1 MEQLQNHSS
10 YDIQK
15 IFNHYCLLSE
25 REVPDGDELKC
36 TIPVQVS
43 GNKVLVD
50 LLALSK
56 RTNNNMHVSQWT
68 QLYSPTRSNQII
80 GNAHACE
87 SLLQWLQS
95 WKMKCDGSKAKKKT
109 CSINFHSPLHLE
121 SDLLPAV
128 MLHGPHGSGKT
139 AAVYACAAESGFK
152 VICYS
157 YNMSL

>member
-1 MEQLQNHSS
+1 M
-10 YDIQK
+10 
-15 IFNHYCLLSE
+15 
-25 REVPDGDELKC
+25 
-36 TIPVQVS
+36 QVS

-56 RTNNNMHVSQWT
+56 RTNDNMHISQWT
-68 QLYSPTRSNQII
+68 QIYSPARSNQII

-87 SLLQWLQS
+87 SLLQWLRC
-95 WKMKCDGSKAKKKT
+95 WKMKCDGKKLSKAKKKPSSST
-109 CSINFHSPLHLE
+109 CSIHPPLHHLE
-121 SDLLPAV
+121 GDLIPAV

-157 YNMSL
+157 